1 MRAATLHGV
10 LLRVHGLGVLLTGPS
25 GTGKSALALELLA
38 RGHALVA
45 DDAVEIRRTGPGRL
59 IGQAPR
65 GRLIGQS
72 PLLLRGFMEVCGL
85 GILDVRRLYGKSAV
99 RARQRLDLIIR
110 LTRGHGR
117 PSAAARLAGRRSTQ
131 RLLGEKVPVLSL
143 SAGVGDNLPALVEAA
158 SLDQRLRLSGFAADR
173 VFAQRQQKAI
183 ERE

>member
-1 MRAATLHGV
+1 VHGV
-10 LLRVHGLGVLLTGPS
+10 LLRVHGQGVLLAGPS
-25 GTGKSALALELLA
+25 GIGKSVLALELLA

-45 DDAVEIRRTGPGRL
+45 DDAVEIRRDASGRL

-65 GRLIGQS
+65 
-72 PLLLRGFMEVCGL
+72 LLRGFIEVRGL

-117 PSAAARLAGRRSTQ
+117 ASATARLVGRRSTQ

-143 SAGVGDNLPALVEAA
+143 GAGVGDNLPALVEAA
-158 SLDQRLRLSGFAADR
+158 CLDQRLRLSGFAADQ
-173 VFAQRQQKAI
+173 VFAQRQRKAI
-183 ERE
+183 EQE